1 MRCHLQYWAVDKVF
15 FQESLG
21 RHVVHDVGGQ
31 VLEDGVHG
39 VAGLLPGDPQ
49 IFLKRSRY

>member
-1 MRCHLQYWAVDKVF
+1 MRCHLQYRAVDEVF
-15 FQESLG
+15 LKESLW

-39 VAGLLPGDPQ
+39 VAGLLPGNPQ
-49 IFLKRSRY
+49 IFLKRSGY